1 MEEVV
6 HDVREN
12 WTEEEWND
20 YYQTLAEA
28 EEGLD
33 EEMIQDA
40 IEMEADY

>member
-6 HDVREN
+6 HNVREN

-28 EEGLD
+28 EEELD
-33 EEMIQDA
+33 EELA
-40 IEMEADY
+40 L

>member
-28 EEGLD
+28 EEELD
-33 EEMIQDA
+33 EELA
-40 IEMEADY
+40 L

>member
-28 EEGLD
+28 EEELD

>member
-28 EEGLD
+28 EDELD
-33 EEMIQDA
+33 EEMIQDT